1 MPFHTPRHSP
11 QPHESLPP
19 GQTPPGSLPA
29 GEAPPSTPQNAAAP
43 SAAAALSAQSAAP
56 LSRRA
61 SRAAQQPIG
70 RLMQMALERPQLIS
84 LAAGFVSPDSL
95 PVDCVR
101 EAVDRLLTN
110 EAAARAALQYGT
122 TAGHPLLREALLA
135 RQLALDGLTAHEVRL
150 GVEQVVVTAGSNELL
165 HLLVDILCDEGDI
178 VLCGAPSYFVFLGIL
193 GHLGVRSVGV
203 ECDAEGPIPE
213 ALNERLRFLETA
225 GELERVRAVYVVSY
239 FDNPRGISVAAA
251 RRAAL
256 VETVR
261 RWSRH
266 GRIRLIEDMAY
277 RLLRYEG
284 EDLPSLRALDPDGQT
299 VIATDTF
306 SKCFSP
312 GIRVGWGL
320 LPLDLVG
327 PVCETKGNIDFG
339 SPNFAQHVMAEVA
352 RQGGLE
358 PQVERVRADYRARLA
373 AMLAA
378 CEAHL
383 GRLPGVR
390 WVRPQG
396 GLYVW
401 VELPKQVETGP
412 EGPLFAAALEEGVLY
427 VPGGYCFPLEGA
439 ARGGHTLRLSFGVQ
453 PCQRLQQGVA
463 ALARAVA
470 RVL

>member
-11 QPHESLPP
+11 QPHESLPQ
-19 GQTPPGSLPA
+19 GNTPPGSLPA

-43 SAAAALSAQSAAP
+43 SAAALSAQSAAP

-110 EAAARAALQYGT
+110 DAAARAALQYGT

-135 RQLALDGLTAHEVRL
+135 RQLALDGLTAAEARL

-203 ECDAEGPIPE
+203 ECDAEGLIPE
-213 ALNERLRFLETA
+213 ALHERLRFLETA

-284 EDLPSLRALDPDGQT
+284 VDLPSLRALDPDGQT
-299 VIATDTF
+299 VIATDT
-306 SKCFSP
+306 
-312 GIRVGWGL
+312 
-320 LPLDLVG
+320 
-327 PVCETKGNIDFG
+327 
-339 SPNFAQHVMAEVA
+339 
-352 RQGGLE
+352 
-358 PQVERVRADYRARLA
+358 
-373 AMLAA
+373 
-378 CEAHL
+378 
-383 GRLPGVR
+383 
-390 WVRPQG
+390 
-396 GLYVW
+396 
-401 VELPKQVETGP
+401 
-412 EGPLFAAALEEGVLY
+412 
-427 VPGGYCFPLEGA
+427 
-439 ARGGHTLRLSFGVQ
+439 
-453 PCQRLQQGVA
+453 
-463 ALARAVA
+463 
-470 RVL
+470 